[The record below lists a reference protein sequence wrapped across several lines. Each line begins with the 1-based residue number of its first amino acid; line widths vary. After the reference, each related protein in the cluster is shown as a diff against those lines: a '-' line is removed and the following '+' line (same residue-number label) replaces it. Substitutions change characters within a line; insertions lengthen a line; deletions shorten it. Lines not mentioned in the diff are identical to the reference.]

1 MTSRQHVALVLVKAI
16 DSGKIG
22 KAIDSGN
29 TIFFE
34 RHL

>member
-1 MTSRQHVALVLVKAI
+1 LVLVKAI

-34 RHL
+34 RHLWRPQF